1 MIAYLLFFLALLGL
15 GGAAILKLHLP
26 PLWVALAVAGV
37 ALLVLGG
44 TWLVKRIRA
53 RRAARNLEGA
63 LQQQAA
69 DELKT
74 VRPDLQPEIK
84 AMQAEFTKAV
94 EALKT
99 SKLSRGGKDALAVLP
114 WYLIV
119 GPPGAGKSTALR
131 NSGLKFP
138 YLSSSKGGGVR
149 GVGGTRNCDWWL
161 TNEAVILDTAGR
173 YVASEDERPEWLAFL
188 DTLIKHRPRRP
199 INGLIVAVSIDEL
212 LTMDPQAAGE
222 LGQGI
227 RERLDEITSRLRML
241 VPVYLMVTK
250 CDLLPGFVET
260 FSDLPRSERGQLWG
274 FTIPMDAQKEASTDL
289 LLERFDEL
297 TAVLEQRAI
306 KRIGEERQQETRE
319 RIHQFPQKFDALRK
333 TLSEFVQP
341 LFLENIFQDTPV
353 FRGLYFTSATQDVR
367 AVELVAPSAGEVF
380 GTTNGRPQAETSAEG
395 RSYFLWDVFTKVM
408 FLDQKVAVRSS
419 AEELR
424 LRKRRLAIAGAS
436 FAATAL
442 VLCLPTLS
450 FYKNRELAREVRDAI
465 TVVNVDRKD
474 DISRVQDLTP
484 LRKQLQELTQ
494 HRTEGVPVWMRF
506 GMYKGDQLFPVAQS
520 FYNAA
525 LRRVLLGLQ
534 YERIQQSLMLFAQ
547 NQERLDWKPS
557 SSDYRKHFED
567 LKMYL
572 LITQPRAQGE
582 PELDEAHREWLV
594 RKMVEHWTNVKGTTG
609 QVDLEQTISHHAA
622 TYIRMMAEE
631 PDRLAFPRDERV
643 VRAARRAL
651 NRVPLAT
658 LELEQ
663 IIADAS
669 REYPDVTLEELVGA
683 VPAIQASKR
692 IRGAFTRNAWEN
704 VVKPRLANAFENR
717 QSWVLDRDSAEDEK
731 ATRAQLR
738 TDYFATYIQ
747 EWFNFLRS
755 IRVQEPKDLDQTQEL
770 VDSLLRGKPAAYQR
784 LFAALQHN
792 VQLEKK
798 PAGVKEASSPGWM
811 QRLLG
816 EEEEAAKS
824 PPKLVDERSP
834 NGDKELVPRDVE
846 SAFQPL
852 ILFATVTN
860 KSDDGQ
866 ESQTAL
872 ELYQDHLA
880 VVQDTLLAV
889 KEKPAE
895 SRLLLDRIQVTRK
908 AVELLIRQQQSG
920 AVILER
926 LLLPPLRDVHGIV
939 YTGVANGKSKMW
951 CEQIVTPYEQLMLDR
966 YPFVRTSLR
975 DAPLLEVAEY
985 LRLDGGT
992 IRKFHKEQ
1000 LLEDVAPKGRKWEFV
1015 SPQSGANYRPEMLTF
1030 LEKSGALASTLFPT
1044 SESVD
1049 PLVRFQVRIRA
1060 GTSADNAASEISA
1073 VAFTLD
1079 GTDETYRNGPDTVW
1093 KPMSWPGQAGK
1104 LGAHIHVE
1112 HASGATGDIDE
1123 PGEWGLFR
1131 LLERVKRIEPSAD
1144 GRYFTATWE
1153 IEDMKGALISID
1165 IRPERTS
1172 NPFFGLSGNKGKL
1185 MQIFR
1190 DPGLQPP
1197 RGIARGDSDCGGN
1210 HLVAQDGPP

>member
-1 MIAYLLFFLALLGL
+1 MIAYILFFVALLGL
-15 GGAAILKLHLP
+15 GWAAIFKLSLP
-26 PLWVALAVAGV
+26 PLWVGLAVAGV
-37 ALLVLGG
+37 SLLVLGG
-44 TWLVKRIRA
+44 AWLIKRIRA
-53 RRAARNLEGA
+53 RKAAKNLEGA
-63 LQQQAA
+63 LQQQAE

-84 AMQAEFTKAV
+84 AMQAEFSKAV

-138 YLSSSKGGGVR
+138 YLSAKGGGVR

-173 YVASEDERPEWLAFL
+173 YVASEDDRPEWFAFL
-188 DTLIKHRPRRP
+188 DTLIKHRPHRP

-212 LTMDPQAAGE
+212 LSMDPQAAGE

-250 CDLLPGFVET
+250 CDLLPGFVEM
-260 FSDLPRSERGQLWG
+260 FSDLPRSERGQIWG
-274 FTIPMDAQKEASTDL
+274 FTVPMDAQKEASTDL

-297 TAVLEQRAI
+297 TSVLEQRAI
-306 KRIGEERQQETRE
+306 QRIGQERQQETRE

-367 AVELVAPSAGEVF
+367 PVELVSPSAGDTF
-380 GTTNGRPQAETSAEG
+380 GTVNGRPQTETSAEG

-424 LRKRRLAIAGAS
+424 LRKRRLVLSAAS
-436 FAATAL
+436 FVATAL
-442 VLCLPTLS
+442 VLFLPTLS
-450 FYKNRELAREVRDAI
+450 FFQNRALARDVRDAI
-465 TVVNVDRKD
+465 TAVDLDRRD
-474 DISRVQDLTP
+474 DINRMQDLTP
-484 LRKQLQELTQ
+484 LRNQLQELTQ
-494 HRTEGVPVWMRF
+494 HRTGGIPFWMRF
-506 GMYKGDQLFPVAQS
+506 GMYKGDQLFPVAQD
-520 FYNAA
+520 FYNGA

-547 NQERLDWKPS
+547 NQDRPDWKPS
-557 SSDYRKHFED
+557 SADYRQHFED

-572 LITQPRAQGE
+572 LITQPRAQRE

-594 RKMVEHWTNVKGTTG
+594 RRMVEHWTNVKGTTG
-609 QVDLEQTISHHAA
+609 EVNIEQTVSRHAQ
-622 TYIRMMAEE
+622 TYIRMLAEDPE
-631 PDRLAFPRDERV
+631 RLAFPRDDRV

-683 VPAIQASKR
+683 VPSIHAGKR
-692 IRGAFTRNAWEN
+692 IRGAFTKNAWEN
-704 VVKPRLANAFENR
+704 VVRPRLASAFENR
-717 QSWVLDRDSAEDEK
+717 QAWVLDRDSKEDEK
-731 ATRAQLR
+731 ATRAELR
-738 TDYFATYIQ
+738 TRYFQAYIQ
-747 EWFNFLRS
+747 EWFDFLRS
-755 IRVQEPKDLDQTQEL
+755 INVQEPKNIDQTQEL
-770 VDSLLRGKPAAYQR
+770 IDSLLRGKPPAYGR
-784 LFAALQHN
+784 LFQALVRN
-792 VQLEKK
+792 VQLEKRAATDK
-798 PAGVKEASSPGWM
+798 DDKTPGW
-811 QRLLG
+811 LKSLIEK
-816 EEEEAAKS
+816 EEDT
-824 PPKLVDERSP
+824 PKATAGLIDERSP
-834 NGDKELVPRDVE
+834 SGEQELMPRDVE
-846 SAFQPL
+846 RAFAPL
-852 ILFATVTN
+852 IRFTTQTS
-860 KSDDGQ
+860 KTEDG
-866 ESQTAL
+866 EEAL
-872 ELYQDHLA
+872 TSLDFYQDQLA
-880 VVQDTLLAV
+880 LVQNTLLAV

-895 SRLLLDRIQVTRK
+895 SRLLLDKIKSTR
-908 AVELLIRQQQSG
+908 ATVELLIRKQESG
-920 AVILER
+920 AAILER
-926 LLLPPLRDVHGIV
+926 LLLPPLRDVGTFVHE
-939 YTGVANGKSKMW
+939 GVANNKSKQW
-951 CEQIVTPYEQLMLDR
+951 CELIVAPYERLMAGR
-966 YPFVRTSLR
+966 YPFVRNSLR

-985 LRLDGGT
+985 LRFEGGT
-992 IRKFHKEQ
+992 VRKFYKEQ

-1015 SPQSGANYRPEMLTF
+1015 SPQSGVDYKPELLTF
-1030 LEKSGALASTLFPT
+1030 LEKSGALAFTLFPGDT
-1044 SESVD
+1044 MD
-1049 PLVRFQVRIRA
+1049 PVVRFQVRIRA
-1060 GTSADNAASEISA
+1060 GTSADNSASEISS
-1073 VAFTLD
+1073 VTLTLD

-1093 KPMSWPGQAGK
+1093 KQMTWPGQAGK

-1112 HASGATGDIDE
+1112 HTSGASGDIDE

-1153 IEDMKGALISID
+1153 IEDMKGALVSID
-1165 IRPERTS
+1165 FRPERTA
-1172 NPFFGLSGNKGKL
+1172 NPFFGLSGNTGKL

-1197 RGIARGDSDCGGN
+1197 RGISRGDMDCGGQ
-1210 HLVAQDGPP
+1210 LVTQDGAP